1 MENVIKRVNV
11 KALIFSLS
19 LYAAAIAAFITSY
32 QSFGILLILISTT
45 YLFLKFKI
53 EIYNPTGSPVKRYS
67 LFFEK
72 DNLQKFEEILR
83 GDMGDNTVLFNFSD
97 SGSARADIVI
107 TKDETFSAVKLY
119 RFIPYKY
126 EEATDYIEFNG
137 PQSLKLARY
146 LERCNKR

>member
-1 MENVIKRVNV
+1 
-11 KALIFSLS
+11 
-19 LYAAAIAAFITSY
+19 
-32 QSFGILLILISTT
+32 
-45 YLFLKFKI
+45 
-53 EIYNPTGSPVKRYS
+53 
-67 LFFEK
+67 
-72 DNLQKFEEILR
+72 
-83 GDMGDNTVLFNFSD
+83 MGDNTVLFNFSD